1 MKEFLSLAEASPQVG
16 LKPDTLRLKIVRG
29 EVRAIQPGGPRGKL
43 FISKAEVERLQ
54 QHVVPQMGQQ

>member
-29 EVRAIQPGGPRGKL
+29 EVRAIQPGGSGGKL
-43 FISKAEVERLQ
+43 FISRSEVERLQ
-54 QHVVPQMGQQ
+54 QLVAPQLRQQ